1 MAKLRVRF
9 VLNKGRRGA
18 PLGKLGLVAE
28 QIEKFLRALT
38 VECGVQ
44 ARPGEWVAADFENHS
59 VQFDAEFQGAV
70 DAGMA
75 QVFENRLEFL
85 SDYDPERGGLNGV
98 VRENTALEYAKIG
111 QLIDPDEEIGLGILP
126 FRGGN
131 PKWRTIT
138 YFKSERIKLQIE
150 TPIPAHGSFQG
161 IIHAWFKEARNPYV
175 QFRELVTGQL
185 IRVEYS
191 NLQYDKIARAVRDR
205 NMVLTIA
212 GDCTYDPAT
221 RSVLR
226 LKLDR
231 IADTNSISTEEFDK
245 LFGSF
250 PDFQSDEVWEEAL
263 Q

>member
-38 VECGVQ
+38 VDCGVQ
-44 ARPGEWVAADFENHS
+44 AKPGEWIAADFENHS

-70 DAGMA
+70 EVGTA

-98 VRENTALEYAKIG
+98 VREGTALEYAKIG
-111 QLIDPDEEIGLGILP
+111 ELIDPDEEIGLGILP

-138 YFKSERIKLQIE
+138 YFKSERLKLQIE
-150 TPIPAHGSFQG
+150 TPIPAYGSFQG
-161 IIHAWFKEARNPYV
+161 IIHAWFKEAKIPYV
-175 QFRELVTGQL
+175 QFRELGTGQL

-191 NLQYDKIARAVRDR
+191 GLQYDKIARAVRDR
-205 NMVLTIA
+205 NMVLLIA
-212 GDCTYDPAT
+212 GDCNYDPVT
-221 RSVLR
+221 RTVLR

-231 IADTNSISTEEFDK
+231 ISDTTSISPEEFER

-250 PDFQSDEVWEEAL
+250 PEFRSDEVGEDAL